1 VNEKEFQTIMSKELI
16 TGKTLTRRR
25 FAQGLA
31 ASPLALGALSGLGL
45 GRVRA
50 QDSTTVKY
58 WTHTH
63 PPMVEQNEA
72 MIASFQEANPDITIE
87 YEVIP
92 NMEFGTKMLTSMGT
106 GTGPDIINMD
116 DNAMRSVYIPRGLVQ
131 EVDPVAMGFASLEEL
146 QAKYLPG
153 ALEGATIDGKVYG
166 VPSEFNVTAFI
177 INTAYFEE
185 AGLDP
190 ANPPKTWEE
199 VAEMAQKLTV
209 KDGDTI
215 TRRGFDLLYLHQG
228 WYHNQLGTLLLQTGG
243 QIVADDGVTVTVA
256 EPAAVEALQ
265 IWYDMIYEYGVA
277 DPNIASREAT
287 VPYQD
292 FLDGKV
298 AMTMFNPWGMGFLTE
313 DTAVGDN
320 WAIVPMPQVD
330 PENPVTPLYAYYWS
344 INSLTT
350 DEAVKNAA
358 GEFVGYL
365 SSEPGQWLQNV
376 DFIQPVVGW
385 ASLPEAAEF
394 KFGEVWEGEMAK
406 GKFLPVTPQAEEID
420 NIMMQAI
427 ELSLLSGVSP
437 QEALDGAK
445 SQIEAALAS

>member
-1 VNEKEFQTIMSKELI
+1 MQYDRIANTKIS
-16 TGKTLTRRR
+16 RRR
-25 FAQGLA
+25 LTQGLA
-31 ASPLALGALSGLGL
+31 ASPLVLSGLGL
-45 GRVRA
+45 GAARASA
-50 QDSTTVKY
+50 QDQTTIKF

-63 PPMVEQNEA
+63 PPMVDQNEA
-72 MIASFQEANPDITIE
+72 MIASFQEANPDIKIE

-116 DNAMRSVYIPRGLVQ
+116 DNAMRSVYIPRSLVQ

-153 ALEGATIDGKVYG
+153 ALDGAMVDGKVYG
-166 VPSEFNVTAFI
+166 VPSEYNVTAFV
-177 INTAYFEE
+177 INTAAFEE

-190 ANPPKTWEE
+190 ANPPKTWDE
-199 VAEMAQKLTV
+199 VGEMGQKLV
-209 KDGDTI
+209 VMDGDTM
-215 TRRGFDLLYLHQG
+215 TRRGFDFLYLHAG

-243 QIVADDGVTVTVA
+243 QVVADDGATVTVA
-256 EPAAVEALQ
+256 DPESVAALQ
-265 IWYDMIYEYGVA
+265 IWYDMIYKYKIA

-292 FLDGKV
+292 FIDGKV
-298 AMTMFNPWGMGFLTE
+298 AMSLMNPWGMGFMTDE
-313 DTAVGDN
+313 TAIGDN
-320 WAIVPMPQVD
+320 WAIVPLPQV
-330 PENPVTPLYAYYWS
+330 NPDAAVNPLYAYYWS
-344 INSLTT
+344 LNSLTT
-350 DEAVKNAA
+350 DQAKKDAA
-358 GEFVGYL
+358 GKFVGYL

-385 ASLPEAAEF
+385 ATQPEAAEF
-394 KFGEVWEGEMAK
+394 QFGSVWESEMEK
-406 GKFLPVTPQAEEID
+406 GQFLPLTPQAEEVD

-427 ELSLLSGVSP
+427 ELSLLSGVEP

-445 SQIEAALAS
+445 SQIEAAIAS

>member
-1 VNEKEFQTIMSKELI
+1 MQYDRIANTKIS
-16 TGKTLTRRR
+16 RRR
-25 FAQGLA
+25 LTQGLA
-31 ASPLALGALSGLGL
+31 ASPLALSGLGL
-45 GRVRA
+45 GAARVGA
-50 QDSTTVKY
+50 QDQTTIKF

-63 PPMVEQNEA
+63 PPMVTQNEA
-72 MIASFQEANPDITIE
+72 MVASFEEANPDITIE

-116 DNAMRSVYIPRGLVQ
+116 DNAMRSVYIPRTLVQ

-153 ALEGATIDGKVYG
+153 ALDGATVDGKIYG
-166 VPSEFNVTAFI
+166 VPSEYNVTAFV
-177 INTAYFEE
+177 INTAAFEE

-190 ANPPKTWEE
+190 ASPPKTWEE
-199 VAEMAQKLTV
+199 VGEMGQKLV
-209 KDGDTI
+209 VMDGDTM
-215 TRRGFDLLYLHQG
+215 TRRGFDFLYLHAG

-243 QIVADDGVTVTVA
+243 QVVADDGTTVTVA
-256 EPAAVEALQ
+256 DPESVAALQ
-265 IWYDMIYEYGVA
+265 IWYDMIYKYKIA

-298 AMTMFNPWGMGFLTE
+298 AMSLMNPWGMGFMTA
-313 DTAVGDN
+313 DTVVGEN
-320 WAIVPMPQVD
+320 WAIVPLPQV
-330 PENPVTPLYAYYWS
+330 NPDAAVNPLYAYYWS
-344 INSLTT
+344 LNSQTT
-350 DEAVKNAA
+350 DEAKKAA
-358 GEFVGYL
+358 ASKFVGYL
-365 SSEPGQWLQNV
+365 SSEPGEWLKNV

-385 ASLPEAAEF
+385 ATAPEAAEF
-394 KFGEVWEGEMAK
+394 QFGSIWESEMEK
-406 GKFLPVTPQAEEID
+406 GKFLPLTPQAEEVD

-427 ELSLLSGVSP
+427 ELSLLSGVEP

-445 SQIEAALAS
+445 GQIEAAIAS